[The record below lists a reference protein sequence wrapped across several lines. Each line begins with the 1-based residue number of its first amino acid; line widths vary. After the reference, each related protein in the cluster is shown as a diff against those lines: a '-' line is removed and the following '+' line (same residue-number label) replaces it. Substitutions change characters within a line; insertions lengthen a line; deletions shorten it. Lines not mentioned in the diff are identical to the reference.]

1 MFEHILVP
9 LDGSGLAE
17 AAIPPAVMLSRRLGS
32 QVTLL
37 HIIEKNAP
45 QEIHGQKHLIREDE
59 AQGYLQRIAESK
71 FDPNNKVV
79 THVHSE
85 EVSQLARSI
94 VDHSQEFRPD
104 LIILCAHGSGGIH
117 DFVVG
122 SIPQQVIAA
131 GSVPV
136 LLLRPDIGNEYD
148 AMKFERFLV
157 ALDGKAHH
165 ESGLDLA
172 SKLAAEIGSDLHL
185 IRIVPTFSTLKAED
199 SASGNLLPGTT
210 NALLDIAEEQACDY
224 LTEKLQALE
233 ANGVM
238 ATAEVG
244 RGDPATEVVRA
255 ADEQKVDMIILGT
268 HGKKGMGAL
277 WAGSVAPQIVS
288 RTHLPVLLVPATG

>member
-45 QEIHGQKHLIREDE
+45 QEIHGQKHLIREAE
-59 AQGYLQRIAESK
+59 AQGYLQKIAESK

-165 ESGLDLA
+165 
-172 SKLAAEIGSDLHL
+172 
-185 IRIVPTFSTLKAED
+185 RVR
-199 SASGNLLPGTT
+199 PGFG
-210 NALLDIAEEQACDY
+210 EQA
-224 LTEKLQALE
+224 
-233 ANGVM
+233 
-238 ATAEVG
+238 
-244 RGDPATEVVRA
+244 
-255 ADEQKVDMIILGT
+255 
-268 HGKKGMGAL
+268 
-277 WAGSVAPQIVS
+277 GS
-288 RTHLPVLLVPATG
+288 RNRL